1 MQREKLHNP
10 QSEAYSSCVVLVVKE
25 TQNSVRPIFAAP
37 EKNNLYRNFI
47 FIILFEEQPNSTKK

>member
-10 QSEAYSSCVVLVVKE
+10 QSEAYSSCVVPVVKE

-37 EKNNLYRNFI
+37 KKTICIE
-47 FIILFEEQPNSTKK
+47 ILFLSYSLKSSQIAQKK